1 MKILVVD
8 DEAAVRDLCSQ
19 VLRNAGYEVHPVA
32 SGEDAVALLD
42 QTWDIV
48 LTDVAMPG
56 TVDGGKLMWRV
67 RAAGDADI
75 ILMTG
80 YPTLDMAVE
89 AVKGGAYDFLI
100 KPFSI
105 NTLLLAVKR
114 CMHKR
119 ELSQEL
125 AHVQILREEL
135 DQAYTKLE
143 QTERVRETFGQF
155 VTPEVAKL
163 VLAHPQDFWKRGE
176 RKVVTVLFA
185 DVRNFTPFSARVQ
198 PEEVVSAL
206 NGIFAPV
213 IDAIQREGGIL
224 NKFIGDGLMALFG
237 APVPNEDH
245 ARAAARA
252 ALRARDAVEALSES
266 RRQLGLDPLRIGIG
280 LNTGEVVAGCVGT
293 KDRTEYSVIGYAVN
307 LGARLEAIAAP
318 GQILLGPAISNIL
331 RETFELSGTVTLKMG
346 GIPEPVPVTELIGEK
361 RACSL

>member
-8 DEAAVRDLCSQ
+8 DEAPIRDICSQ
-19 VLRNAGYEVHPVA
+19 VLRNAGYEVQTVA
-32 SGEDAVALLD
+32 SGEDALALLEKA
-42 QTWDIV
+42 WDIV
-48 LTDVAMPG
+48 LTDFAMPG
-56 TVDGGKLMWRV
+56 RVDGGELMWRV
-67 RAAGDADI
+67 RAAGDADV

-105 NTLLLAVKR
+105 HTLLLAVKR
-114 CMHKR
+114 CVNKR
-119 ELSQEL
+119 ELSEEL
-125 AHVQILREEL
+125 AHVKILREEL

-143 QTERVRETFGQF
+143 QTEEVRETFGQF
-155 VTPEVAKL
+155 VTPEVAQL

-185 DVRNFTPFSARVQ
+185 DVRSFTPFSARVQ

-206 NGIFAPV
+206 NDIFV
-213 IDAIQREGGIL
+213 LVLDAIQREGGIL
-224 NKFIGDGLMALFG
+224 NKFLGDGLMALFG
-237 APVPNEDH
+237 APVPNDDH

-266 RRQLGLDPLRIGIG
+266 RRRLGLDPLRIGIG
-280 LNTGEVVAGCVGT
+280 LNTGEVVAGCIGT
-293 KDRTEYSVIGYAVN
+293 KERTEYSVIGHAVN
-307 LGARLEAIAAP
+307 LGARLEEIAAP
-318 GQILLGPAISNIL
+318 GQILLGPAISSVL
-331 RETFELSGTVTLKMG
+331 RETFELSGTVTLKMA

-361 RACSL
+361 RPGSL

>member
-32 SGEDAVALLD
+32 SGEDALALLD

-48 LTDVAMPG
+48 LTDFAMPG
-56 TVDGGKLMWRV
+56 SVDGGKLMWRV

-89 AVKGGAYDFLI
+89 TVKIGAYDFLI

-125 AHVQILREEL
+125 SHVQILREEL

-206 NGIFAPV
+206 NSIFAPV